1 MGVLRKF
8 IDALA
13 LVLALI
19 VAPVVIIAARLFGNR
34 DASKLDWSGDQFAD
48 CLRTRCS
55 ENPSWGEWDL
65 FSCCEMLNP
74 DLETLRQR
82 ALDVEDAGSTQVPP
96 VYLDEDA
103 ARELERLARQAER
116 LSRQATRATVV
127 GDEE

>member
-1 MGVLRKF
+1 
-8 IDALA
+8 
-13 LVLALI
+13 
-19 VAPVVIIAARLFGNR
+19 
-34 DASKLDWSGDQFAD
+34 
-48 CLRTRCS
+48 
-55 ENPSWGEWDL
+55 
-65 FSCCEMLNP
+65 MLNP